1 MVDQPYT
8 LDDSGLWFQGDGERI
23 WLSSPLKVVGRT
35 RNPYGVEHGLLLRWK
50 DPDDQD
56 QQLVVPAELL
66 ADDGKELR
74 RQLLFR
80 GLKLATS
87 LKARRL
93 FLAWIAH
100 QRPEH
105 AILTTRDVGWIGGA
119 YVLPDVTIGQ
129 GEPIIL
135 EGHENEIEE
144 QVSGGID
151 EWGEFVGYPCGSHD
165 NLIVAICAAFAGAI
179 IHWTQDDSFG
189 LHFFGGSSIGKTTLL
204 YVAQSVWGPPTGM
217 HRWRTTANALENI
230 AGSRND
236 RLLCLDEIAQLDP
249 RHASEVAYM
258 LGNGKGKHRA
268 TKEGGAIQE
277 RKWRLIYL
285 STGEISL
292 SEYVESNGGRMKG
305 GMEVRHLDVPADT
318 GENGVL
324 NKLFSG
330 ETAKGVVDA
339 LRNNTQTCFGAVGRE
354 WVSHIQKDPMGAV
367 DRIERDRKTFVTANL
382 NPKLEPIKNGQLLR
396 VCERFALL
404 AGVGEEITRIGFT
417 GWKEDFAM
425 LACLRVFHKWMEARG
440 GNHSFEHVQA
450 VKKVRE
456 FIVRHGDSRF
466 EAQRGQE
473 AVVRD
478 RAGVW
483 KTRPDDQGREY
494 LFFPDVFVREVCEG
508 IDPQEVLKALAD
520 RGYLRRGD
528 GKNLAVKERVPG
540 AHHPCRMYAV
550 QNTILTGR
558 GD

>member
-1 MVDQPYT
+1 MVDQLYM
-8 LDDSGLWFQGDGERI
+8 LDDRGLWFAGDDPPL

-35 RNPYGVEHGLLLRWK
+35 RNPQGIEHGLLLRWN
-50 DPDDQD
+50 DPDEQE
-56 QQLVVPAELL
+56 QQWIIPAELL

-74 RQLLFR
+74 RQLLYR

-105 AILTTRDVGWIGGA
+105 AIMTTRDVGWIGGA

-129 GEPIIL
+129 GEPIVL
-135 EGHENEIEE
+135 EGHENESQEQISGSIEE
-144 QVSGGID
+144 WKEG
-151 EWGEFVGYPCGSHD
+151 VGYLCRSHD
-165 NLIVAICAAFAGAI
+165 NLMVAICAAFASAVM
-179 IHWTQDDSFG
+179 HWTQDESFG
-189 LHFFGGSSIGKTTLL
+189 LHYFGGSSIGKTTLL

-277 RKWRLIYL
+277 KKWRLIYL

-292 SEYVESNGGRMKG
+292 SEYVESTGGKMKG

-324 NKLFSG
+324 NELFLG
-330 ETAKGVVDA
+330 ETAKGIIDA
-339 LRNNTQTCFGAVGRE
+339 LRENTGAYFGTVGRE
-354 WVSHIQKDPMGAV
+354 WVSHVQKDPMGVV
-367 DRIERDRKTFVTANL
+367 DRIERTRKMFMSMNSDPRV
-382 NPKLEPIKNGQLLR
+382 LEPIKNGQLLR
-396 VCERFALL
+396 VCEKFGLL
-404 AGVGEEITRIGFT
+404 AGVGEEIIRMGLT
-417 GWKEDFAM
+417 GWKEDAPG
-425 LACLRVFHKWMEARG
+425 LACLRVFFKWMDSRG
-440 GNHSFEHVQA
+440 GNYAWENIHA

-456 FIVRHGDSRF
+456 FIARHGDSRF
-466 EAQRGQE
+466 QAQRGQE
-473 AVVRD
+473 IIVRE

-483 KTRPDDQGREY
+483 KINSDDEKEY
-494 LFFPDVFVREVCEG
+494 LFFPDVFAREVCEG
-508 IDPQEVLKALAD
+508 IDPQEVLKALAE

-528 GKNLAVKERVPG
+528 RKNLTVKERVPG
-540 AHHPCRMYAV
+540 AKNPCRMYAV
-550 QNTILTGR
+550 RDTILMG
-558 GD
+558 GDR